1 MAFGSVA
8 AGDAYV
14 RIVLMDQTEPGLQKV
29 EKRIQSMNRRLAQ
42 TGQKLASM
50 GSMVAASFG
59 SALLAPMKGILEY
72 AEYNRVL
79 QATQAKGQLTGANL
93 QKLEKMQREY
103 AKGSSWEPTQVGRA
117 GLIAAGMGVSNVEDN
132 FAVTRSALDAARV
145 MELEDPELATR
156 TILSTTRAFGMSL
169 ETGTEQ
175 IADKMAAAVN
185 NAGMFFD
192 DMQMIAMYASSNA
205 GTLKNQSF
213 DDLAAVGMILTDKG
227 FRGSSLG
234 TSMRRF
240 FTSIGVFADQLEKL
254 GIDVVDEEGTL
265 LGVRQI
271 LRNFSE
277 YTKDLSEVD
286 RIKFVKK
293 FFGQY
298 ASSQMLAVFSEDP
311 AMIDARYSML
321 ADSKGYAA
329 ETRAQMESGLW
340 GTLKKISS
348 AWQELWLTVG
358 ASLSQGVQAFSVP
371 LIAMT
376 NWLAQIIQQNAHW
389 VRLLTVTIGFIAGI
403 GSVLAAVGAV
413 TMSLSMV
420 NYIIYRGVLGIC
432 KLLKLIPFL
441 LGTIGSVL
449 AGVLQ
454 SVLMFLS
461 LPVPLMLALSA
472 AIALVGALAYSTLAG
487 TQLMTTL
494 NDGGAA
500 FLALISNGKI
510 EEAFGIAAKSSS
522 IAWKDFFFNLK
533 SAWLR
538 VGAWIATKWEA
549 LMGGIYRA
557 MMTASLKAM
566 EVLKKGTEFF
576 GGDGSSFDEAIAR
589 TKEALEAAAP
599 SGKTT
604 SELVNESLKAEQD
617 VLRKEIDAHNAA
629 MRAITER
636 ENVAAVPADARV
648 LSKTG
653 IAALSPT
660 NTAGKMAEALKEQ
673 AKVSNI
679 ILKATKA
686 GTAEMRQR
694 AADNR
699 ANAFGRQNEQMIQL
713 LEDIR
718 DNTATPDDEKIGA
731 IEEE

>member
-1 MAFGSVA
+1 MAFGSVE
-8 AGDAYV
+8 AGNAYV

-50 GSMVAASFG
+50 GSMIAASFG
-59 SALLAPMKGILEY
+59 SALFAPMKGILDY
-72 AEYNRVL
+72 AEYNKVL
-79 QATQAKGQLTGANL
+79 QATQAKGQLTGADI
-93 QKLEKMQREY
+93 QRLEKMQREY

-117 GLIAAGMGVSNVEDN
+117 GLVTAGMGVSDVNDN

-145 MELEDPELATR
+145 MELEDPTIATR
-156 TILSTTRAFGMSL
+156 TILSTTRAFGMTL
-169 ETGTEQ
+169 ETGAEQ

-185 NAGMFFD
+185 NSGMFFD
-192 DMQMIAMYASSNA
+192 DMQMVAEYAAANA
-205 GTLKNQSF
+205 GSLKNQSF
-213 DDLAAVGMILTDKG
+213 DDLAVMGMVLTDRG
-227 FRGSSLG
+227 FGGSRLG
-234 TSMRRF
+234 TSLRRF
-240 FTSIGVFADQLEKL
+240 FTSVGVFSDQLEKL
-254 GIDVVDEEGTL
+254 GVDVVDEEGTV

-271 LRNFSE
+271 LRNFAE
-277 YTKDLSEVD
+277 HTKGLSEVD

-298 ASSQMLAVFSEDP
+298 ASSQMLAMFAEDP
-311 AMIDARYSML
+311 SKIDARYSML

-376 NWLAQIIQQNAHW
+376 NWFSQIIQQNAHW

-413 TMSLSMV
+413 TMSISMV
-420 NYIIYRGVLGIC
+420 NYIIYRGVLGVY
-432 KLLKLIPFL
+432 KLLRFIPML
-441 LGTIGSVL
+441 LGTIGAAL
-449 AGVLQ
+449 AGVLK
-454 SVLMFLS
+454 SVLM

-472 AIALVGALAYSTLAG
+472 ALALVGVLAYSALAG

-538 VGAWIATKWEA
+538 VGAWIVTKWEA
-549 LMGGIYRA
+549 LMGGIYRT
-557 MMTASLKAM
+557 MMNASIKAM

-617 VLRKEIDAHNAA
+617 ALRKEVDEHNAA

-636 ENVAAVPADARV
+636 ENAAAVPADARV

-660 NTAGKMAEALKEQ
+660 NAAGRMAEALKAQ